1 MANSTMPKRL
11 RFRGEDSFMC
21 KNRGGKKKRYKLF
34 IGAAGEVQRVELAPD
49 VLPADSQDGTAVNPP
64 ALPAYETPPVLPIIP
79 PEDVTVLNPPILPDM
94 PPKDTQTIMVSFPD
108 WNNLSCD
115 GIKNGILDL
124 QNTLMV
130 SRFSDPSIRAEYENQ
145 VAKGKLIYEK
155 KCGKTDAPPPPPTGG
170 GITGGPTRG
179 SGILLEGPGYIFSPK
194 GGPSGGPTRDSF
206 GAGGGEKKEE
216 KKPFPWLLIV
226 VGGAAL
232 YFLTK
237 GKD

>member
-11 RFRGEDSFMC
+11 RFRDEDSFMC
-21 KNRGGKKKRYKLF
+21 KNRGGRKKNYKLY
-34 IGAAGEVQRVELAPD
+34 IGAAGDVQRVDVAPD
-49 VLPADSQDGTAVNPP
+49 VLPADSQNGVSVNPP
-64 ALPAYETPPVLPIIP
+64 ALPAYETPPTLPIIP
-79 PEDVTVLNPPILPDM
+79 PEDIVLNPPILSDM
-94 PPKDTQTIMVSFPD
+94 PPKDTQTVMVSFPD

-130 SRFSDPSIRAEYENQ
+130 SRFSDPSIRGVYEQ
-145 VAKGKLIYEK
+145 QIALGKSVYDA
-155 KCGKTDAPPPPPTGG
+155 KCGKTDAPPPPPPPGG
-170 GITGGPTRG
+170 GIGVLLSPAYIPGGGIIPPTRG
-179 SGILLEGPGYIFSPK
+179 A
-194 GGPSGGPTRDSF
+194 
-206 GAGGGEKKEE
+206 GAGSGEKKEE
-216 KKPFPWLLIV
+216 KKPFPWWLIV

>member
-11 RFRGEDSFMC
+11 RFRDEDSFIC
-21 KNRGGKKKRYKLF
+21 KNRGGRKKHYKLY
-34 IGAAGEVQRVELAPD
+34 IGAAGDVQRVDVAPD
-49 VLPADSQDGTAVNPP
+49 VLPADSQNGVSLNPP
-64 ALPAYETPPVLPIIP
+64 VLPAYETPPTLPIIP
-79 PEDVTVLNPPILPDM
+79 PDSIDGPVLNPPILPDM
-94 PPKDTQTIMVSFPD
+94 PPKDTQTVMVSFPD

-130 SRFSDPSIRAEYENQ
+130 SKFSDPSIRGVYEQ
-145 VAKGKLIYEK
+145 QIALGKSVYDA
-155 KCGKTDAPPPPPTGG
+155 KCGKTDAPPPPPPPPPTGG
-170 GITGGPTRG
+170 GVGVLLPGVGITPPTRG
-179 SGILLEGPGYIFSPK
+179 AGA
-194 GGPSGGPTRDSF
+194 

-216 KKPFPWLLIV
+216 KKPFPWWWIV

>member
-11 RFRGEDSFMC
+11 RFRDEDSFMC
-21 KNRGGKKKRYKLF
+21 KNRGGRKKNYKLY
-34 IGAAGEVQRVELAPD
+34 IGAAGDVQRVDVAPD
-49 VLPADSQDGTAVNPP
+49 VLPADSQNGVSVNPP
-64 ALPAYETPPVLPIIP
+64 ALPAYETPPTLPIIP
-79 PEDVTVLNPPILPDM
+79 PDSIDGPVLNPPILSDM
-94 PPKDTQTIMVSFPD
+94 PPKDTQTVMVSFPD

-130 SRFSDPSIRAEYENQ
+130 SRFSDPSIRGVYEQ
-145 VAKGKLIYEK
+145 QIALGKSVYDA
-155 KCGKTDAPPPPPTGG
+155 KCGKTDAPPPPPPPGG
-170 GITGGPTRG
+170 GIGVLQSPAYIPGGGTTPPTRG
-179 SGILLEGPGYIFSPK
+179 A
-194 GGPSGGPTRDSF
+194 
-206 GAGGGEKKEE
+206 GAGSGEKKEE
-216 KKPFPWLLIV
+216 KKPFPWWLIV

>member
-1 MANSTMPKRL
+1 
-11 RFRGEDSFMC
+11 MC
-21 KNRGGKKKRYKLF
+21 KNRGGKKKNYKLF
-34 IGAAGEVQRVELAPD
+34 IGAAGDVQRVELAPD
-49 VLPADSQDGTAVNPP
+49 VLPADSQNGTAVNPP

-145 VAKGKLIYEK
+145 VSKGKLIYEK
-155 KCGKTDAPPPPPTGG
+155 KCGKTDAPPPPPPTGG
-170 GITGGPTRG
+170 GI
-179 SGILLEGPGYIFSPK
+179 GILLGGPGYNAFPT
-194 GGPSGGPTRDSF
+194 GGPSGGPTRGSS

-216 KKPFPWLLIV
+216 KKPFPWLWIV